1 MTDKMAHDRSI
12 SFSHPAGRTPGAEQR
27 LLATKGF
34 SLVELLVAL
43 GILVVISAIAIPNI
57 TRLSAIYRLDSAG
70 HTVASLLQEAR
81 LQAVRTNAPAYAVFN
96 NGAANMVFVNSDG
109 SANYVNGNPEVAVNP
124 SLTMTP
130 VQPSPN
136 HDQLDAYLG
145 VTGAG
150 GSPKVQTNQVIGFNA
165 RGLPCVAANAGPSV
179 CNQQDSTGALPVFE
193 WFIGDGNGGW
203 EAVTVSAAGRTKSWR
218 LTQQGN
224 GNLSCGYQACWQ

>member
-1 MTDKMAHDRSI
+1 MTDKMAHDRSN
-12 SFSHPAGRTPGAEQR
+12 SFSQPEGRTRGAGQK
-27 LLATKGF
+27 LFATKGF

-43 GILVVISAIAIPNI
+43 GILVVISVIAIPNI
-57 TRLSAIYRLDSAG
+57 TRLRAIYRLDSAG

-96 NGAANMVFVNSDG
+96 NGATNMVFVNSDG
-109 SANYVNGNPEVAVNP
+109 SANYVNGNPEVAVSS

-145 VTGAG
+145 VSGAG

-165 RGLPCVAANAGPSV
+165 RGLPCVQGATASI
-179 CNQQDSTGALPVFE
+179 CNQQDASGALPVFE
-193 WFIGDGNGGW
+193 WFISDGNGGF
-203 EAVTVSAAGRTKSWR
+203 EAVTVTAAGRTKSWR